1 MNEREQRISFEVTDH
16 SEDTA
21 IVEMSGDLDMYT
33 LPDAK
38 NRIGELIDSGK
49 RFLVMDLTGIQYVDS
64 SGLGF
69 FIGTLKKLRDKSGDM
84 KLINLNNYIHGIFK
98 LIHLHYIIEVCEGR
112 EEALA
117 KFKDSAKA

>member
-1 MNEREQRISFEVTDH
+1 MNEREQRISFKVTDH
-16 SEDTA
+16 SETTA
-21 IVEMSGDLDMYT
+21 VIEMSGDLDMYT

-38 NRIGELIDSGK
+38 NKVSELIESGK
-49 RFLVMDLTGIQYVDS
+49 KYLVMDLTGIQYVDS

-98 LIHLHYIIEVCEGR
+98 LIHLHYIIEVCESLD
-112 EEALA
+112 EALV
-117 KFKDSAKA
+117 KFGETKA